1 MVQLLLAL
9 LMLAK
14 QSQVATHRYLTA
26 VPYLE
31 EAIALS
37 EDPKAG
43 FKSGTFVKH
52 VIISVRTMLA
62 DCYYKLGRYDDA
74 AAIATMVVQA
84 CKVRPTAVHNPRHT
98 HVCMP

>member
-1 MVQLLLAL
+1 
-9 LMLAK
+9 MLAK
-14 QSQVATHRYLTA
+14 QSLFATHRHLTA

-62 DCYYKLGRYDDA
+62 DCYYKTRTLRRRRGYRHDGRRGLQGAPYS
-74 AAIATMVVQA
+74 
-84 CKVRPTAVHNPRHT
+84 CP
-98 HVCMP
+98 